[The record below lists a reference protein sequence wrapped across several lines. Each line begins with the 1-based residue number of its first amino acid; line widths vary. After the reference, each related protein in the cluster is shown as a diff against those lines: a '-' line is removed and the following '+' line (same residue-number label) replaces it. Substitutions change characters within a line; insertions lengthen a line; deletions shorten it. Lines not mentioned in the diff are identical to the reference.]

1 MILGVCILLFNS
13 LLSLT
18 ICSRGTNALATADK
32 VFLICLLALLIVE
45 VWFVCAGIN
54 GSADGDNTSLGGVLA
69 VASAPYLKIGAL
81 GDKDDCCALVVEFVH
96 DADFESENCNCNLLS
111 AVALTNPP
119 RLAMSQN

>member
-32 VFLICLLALLIVE
+32 VVFR
-45 VWFVCAGIN
+45 CAGIN
-54 GSADGDNTSLGGVLA
+54 GSADGDSTSLGGVLA
-69 VASAPYLKIGAL
+69 LTSEPYSKIGAL
-81 GDKDDCCALVVEFVH
+81 GDKDDCCALVVDFVIV
-96 DADFESENCNCNLLS
+96 DDSESVNRNCNSLA